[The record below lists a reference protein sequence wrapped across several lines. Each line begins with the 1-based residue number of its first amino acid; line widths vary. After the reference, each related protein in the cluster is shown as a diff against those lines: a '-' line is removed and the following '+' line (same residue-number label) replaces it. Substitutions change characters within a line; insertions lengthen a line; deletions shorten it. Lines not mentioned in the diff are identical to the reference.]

1 MDTSYQLYNPEI
13 WGGLECTINRVGD
26 SFRDQL
32 NYAQHYSRKDDI
44 DIIAQLGIK
53 KLRYP
58 VLWEAHQRISKDEK
72 INWDQ
77 TRRQL
82 NKIRGHQ
89 IIPIAGLLHHG
100 SGPSFTSL
108 ADDNFAEDLAA
119 YASKVATEFPWLEY
133 YTPVNEPL
141 TTARFS
147 GLYGCWFPHH
157 KDATSFVKMLL
168 NQLKG
173 IVLSMQAI
181 RKINK
186 NAKLVQ
192 TEDLAK
198 IHSTPVLQYQA
209 DFENER
215 RWLTYDILCGKLTP
229 QHYFWNYF
237 ISLGIDR
244 SHLQFFVDNPC
255 PPDIAGF
262 NYYVTSERYLDQRIE
277 LHPQCTPGGNG
288 QHVYTDMAAVR
299 AVKPD
304 GLHSLLKEAWQRFQ
318 IPLALTEV
326 HMNCTREE
334 QLRWFKEAW
343 DICCRLRKEKVNIK
357 AITAWS
363 LLGAFDWNSLLTVE
377 EKIYETGVYDI
388 TKNALR
394 PTAVAKLI
402 HSLAETGDYHH
413 PVLNEKGWW
422 HKSYPGSKNLLS
434 NLSVS
439 PVLILGCNG
448 TLGNAFVRICQRR
461 SIPFRAFSHTEVD
474 ITNEEQIEK
483 VINECKPWAIINAA
497 GYVKVDDAE
506 REPEICFTLNAK
518 APGSLA
524 TICKN
529 HGIQL
534 IIFSSDLVFDGEKQ
548 TPYVELD
555 SVKPLNIYGDSKARG
570 ELLVLK
576 NYGDSLIIRTSA
588 FFGPWDRYNFAFTI
602 LNSLKGNNICHV
614 VNDVV
619 VSPTYVPHLVDK
631 TLDLLID
638 EEKGIWHLTNEGT
651 LTWRDFA
658 EELALR
664 GGYSGKNITPCLQTD
679 MQWNAIRPAYSALQ
693 SDKGIKLPS
702 LEHAITQYF
711 KEKII

>member
-58 VLWEAHQRISKDEK
+58 VLWEAHQRVSKDEK

-82 NKIRGHQ
+82 NKIRDHH
-89 IIPIAGLLHHG
+89 IVPITGLLHHG

-108 ADDNFAEDLAA
+108 AHDNFAEELAL
-119 YASKVATEFPWLEY
+119 YATKVATEFPWLEY

-157 KDATSFVKMLL
+157 KDAVSFAKMLL

-198 IHSTPVLQYQA
+198 IHSTPILQYQA

-244 SHLQFFVDNPC
+244 SALQFFLDNPC
-255 PPDIAGF
+255 PPVIAGF
-262 NYYVTSERYLDQRIE
+262 NYYVTSERYLDERIE

-288 QHVYTDMAAVR
+288 QHLYTDMAAVR

-304 GLHSLLKEAWQRFQ
+304 GLQSLLKEAWQRFQ

-474 ITNEEQIEK
+474 VTDEEQIEK

-576 NYGDSLIIRTSA
+576 NYADSLIIRTSA

>member
-108 ADDNFAEDLAA
+108 AHDNFAEELAA
-119 YASKVATEFPWLEY
+119 YAAKVATEFPWLEY

-157 KDATSFVKMLL
+157 KEAVSFAKMLL

-181 RKINK
+181 RKINT
-186 NAKLVQ
+186 NARLVQ

-198 IHSTPVLQYQA
+198 IHSTPTLQYQA

-215 RWLTYDILCGKLTP
+215 RWLTYDILCGKLMP

-244 SHLQFFVDNPC
+244 SVLQFFLDNPC

-262 NYYVTSERYLDQRIE
+262 NYYVTSERYLDERIE

-288 QHVYTDMAAVR
+288 QHLYTDMAAVR

-304 GLHSLLKEAWQRFQ
+304 GLQSLLKEAWQRFQ

-343 DICCRLRKEKVNIK
+343 DICCHLKKEGVNIK

-402 HSLAETGDYHH
+402 HSLSETGDYHH
-413 PVLNEKGWW
+413 PVLNETGWW
-422 HKSYPGSKNLLS
+422 HKSYPGSKNILS
-434 NLSVS
+434 NSSVS

-506 REPEICFTLNAK
+506 RESEICFTLNAK

-524 TICKN
+524 TICKY

-570 ELLVLK
+570 ELLVQK
-576 NYGDSLIIRTSA
+576 NYPDSLIIRTSA
-588 FFGPWDRYNFAFTI
+588 FFGPWDRYNFAFNI
-602 LNSLKGNNICHV
+602 LNSLRQNNTCHV
-614 VNDVV
+614 VNDVI

-651 LTWRDFA
+651 LTWSDFA
-658 EELALR
+658 EEVALR
-664 GGYSGKNITPCLQTD
+664 GGYQRRNITPCLQKD
-679 MQWNAIRPAYSALQ
+679 MPWNAIRPAYSALQ

-702 LEHAITQYF
+702 LQHAIAQYF
-711 KEKII
+711 QEKIN

>member
-58 VLWEAHQRISKDEK
+58 VLWEAHQRVSKDEK

-82 NKIRGHQ
+82 NKIRDHH
-89 IIPIAGLLHHG
+89 IVPITGLLHHG

-108 ADDNFAEDLAA
+108 AHDNFAEELAA
-119 YASKVATEFPWLEY
+119 YATKVATEFPWLEY

-157 KDATSFVKMLL
+157 KDAVSFAKMLL

-198 IHSTPVLQYQA
+198 IHSTPILQYQA

-244 SHLQFFVDNPC
+244 SALQFFLDNPC
-255 PPDIAGF
+255 PPVIAGF
-262 NYYVTSERYLDQRIE
+262 NYYVTSERYLDERIE

-288 QHVYTDMAAVR
+288 QHLYTDMAAVR

-304 GLHSLLKEAWQRFQ
+304 GLQSLLKEAWQRFQ

-343 DICCRLRKEKVNIK
+343 DICCDLTKEGVNIK
-357 AITAWS
+357 AVTAWS

-402 HSLAETGDYHH
+402 HSLSETGNYHH
-413 PVLNEKGWW
+413 PVLNEAGWW
-422 HKSYPGSKNLLS
+422 HKSYPGSKKLLS
-434 NLSVS
+434 NAPVS
-439 PVLILGCNG
+439 PVLIFGCNG
-448 TLGNAFVRICQRR
+448 TLGNAFVKICQRR

-524 TICKN
+524 TICKS

-570 ELLVLK
+570 ESLVLK
-576 NYGDSLIIRTSA
+576 NYSNSLIIRTSA
-588 FFGPWDRYNFAFTI
+588 FFGPWDRYNFAFNI
-602 LNSLKGNNICHV
+602 LNSLKENNICHV
-614 VNDVV
+614 VNDVI

-651 LTWRDFA
+651 LTWSDFA
-658 EELALR
+658 EEVALR
-664 GGYSGKNITPCLQTD
+664 GGYQRKNITPCLQTD
-679 MQWNAIRPAYSALQ
+679 MHWNAIRPAYSALQ

-702 LEHAITQYF
+702 LQHAIAQYF
-711 KEKII
+711 QEKIN

>member
-1 MDTSYQLYNPEI
+1 
-13 WGGLECTINRVGD
+13 LECTINRVGD

-299 AVKPD
+299 AVRPD

-402 HSLAETGDYHH
+402 HSLTETGDYHH

-474 ITNEEQIEK
+474 VINEEQIEK

>member
-58 VLWEAHQRISKDEK
+58 VLWEAHQRVSKDEE

-82 NKIRGHQ
+82 NKIREHQ

-100 SGPSFTSL
+100 SGPSFTNL
-108 ADDNFAEDLAA
+108 ADDNFAESLAE
-119 YASKVATEFPWLEY
+119 YALKVATEFPWIEY

-157 KDATSFVKMLL
+157 KDALSFAKMLL

-198 IHSTPVLQYQA
+198 IHSTPTLQYQA

-237 ISLGIDR
+237 ISLGIHR
-244 SHLQFFVDNPC
+244 SQLQFFLDNPC

-262 NYYVTSERYLDQRIE
+262 NYYVTSERYLDERIE

-288 QHVYTDMAAVR
+288 QHLYTDMAAVR

-304 GLHSLLKEAWQRFQ
+304 GLQSLLKEAWHRFQ

-343 DICCRLRKEKVNIK
+343 DICCHLKKEGVNIK

-388 TKNALR
+388 NKNALR
-394 PTAVAKLI
+394 PTAVARLI
-402 HSLAETGDYHH
+402 HSLSETGNYNH

-422 HKSYPGSKNLLS
+422 HKSYPGSKNILS
-434 NLSVS
+434 GATDS
-439 PVLILGCNG
+439 PVLIFGCNG
-448 TLGNAFVRICQRR
+448 TLGNAFIKICQRR

-474 ITNEEQIEK
+474 ITNKEQIEK
-483 VINECKPWAIINAA
+483 VINEYKPWAIINAA

-506 REPEICFTLNAK
+506 REPQLCFSLNAE
-518 APGSLA
+518 APGGLA
-524 TICKN
+524 TICKH

-555 SVKPLNIYGDSKARG
+555 SVKPLNIYGYSKARG
-570 ELLVLK
+570 ESLVLK
-576 NYGDSLIIRTSA
+576 NYSDSLIIRTSA
-588 FFGPWDRYNFAFTI
+588 FFGPWDRYNFAFNI
-602 LNSLKGNNICHV
+602 LNSLKQNNICHV
-614 VNDVV
+614 VKDVI

-651 LTWRDFA
+651 LTWSDFA
-658 EELALR
+658 EEVALR
-664 GGYSGKNITPCLQTD
+664 GGYQRKNITPCLQTD
-679 MQWNAIRPAYSALQ
+679 MHWNAIRPAYSALQ

-702 LEHAITQYF
+702 LQHAIIQYF
-711 KEKII
+711 QEKIN